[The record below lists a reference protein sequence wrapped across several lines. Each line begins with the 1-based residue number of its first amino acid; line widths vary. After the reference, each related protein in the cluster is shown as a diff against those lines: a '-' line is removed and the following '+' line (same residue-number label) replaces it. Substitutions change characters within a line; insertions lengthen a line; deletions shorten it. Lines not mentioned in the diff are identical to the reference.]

1 MKFEASHSR
10 WVKQFGETLE
20 IVSFP
25 RDRFLVEVEFPG
37 SDFFFLFLFRQKF
50 HSVNLLPLI
59 QFCAR
64 GKGNWLDF
72 WSVVGGSNW
81 EGFPTTGWASFRS
94 LLGGKK
100 LYRTQWVPSIS
111 ASASGRST
119 LLNGSSFHFKF
130 TTTGA
135 RHPAGRVLTAPEG
148 STVGL
153 IWEVI
158 WKAAKKL
165 GEIFEY

>member
-1 MKFEASHSR
+1 M
-10 WVKQFGETLE
+10 GETIRRNFGNC
-20 IVSFP
+20 IVPTRSVFGGGWIS
-25 RDRFLVEVEFPG
+25 RLWLL
-37 SDFFFLFLFRQKF
+37 FLFLFRQKF

-100 LYRTQWVPSIS
+100 LYRKQWVPSIS

-119 LLNGSSFHFKF
+119 LLNGNSFHFKF

-153 IWEVI
+153 MWEVI
-158 WKAAKKL
+158 WIEL
-165 GEIFEY
+165 VN